1 MSTPPRRPIREG
13 LRDTP
18 ARREHTAHQL
28 LFETA
33 SEDLLQQLNLGEIT
47 PPPTSPQV
55 MAEEEGDIGREEEAA
70 AAAAPAQ
77 PIKKDPLDFNT
88 SIVAEK
94 LVTWAADPRNSKTV
108 KTRD

>member
-18 ARREHTAHQL
+18 ARRERAARQL

-33 SEDLLQQLNLGEIT
+33 SEALLQQLHIGEIT

-55 MAEEEGDIGREEEAA
+55 MADEEADIGQGEEAA
-70 AAAAPAQ
+70 AAAPTQ
-77 PIKKDPLDFNT
+77 PIKKGSFGLQHQYCC
-88 SIVAEK
+88 
-94 LVTWAADPRNSKTV
+94 
-108 KTRD
+108 